1 METFEPVDEIITQG
15 KQKEPRPSFLTTLCV
30 LSYIFIGISLLVGLN
45 GLFQGPLSQE
55 EMLQQKVEMTKTVD
69 EMKSMEMDDFSR
81 MMEQLQRMYVAINE
95 HFYTYSMISLVVM
108 GLGLYG
114 VITMWKGRKTGF
126 HFYIIYCIL
135 SIVQLYFV
143 VSPADI
149 PSMVVVWNLIISTI
163 FVLLYA
169 RNLKWME

>member
-15 KQKEPRPSFLTTLCV
+15 KQKQPRPSFLTTLCV
-30 LSYIFIGISLLVGLN
+30 LSFVFIGISLMFGVN

-69 EMKSMEMDDFSR
+69 EMRSMEMDDFSR
-81 MMEQLQRMYVAINE
+81 MMEQLQRMYNAINE
-95 HFYTYSMISLVVM
+95 HFYSYSMISLVVI

-114 VITMWKGRKTGF
+114 VITMWKGQKLGF
-126 HFYIIYCIL
+126 HLYIVYSLL
-135 SIVQLYFV
+135 SIMQLYFV

-149 PSMVVVWNLIISTI
+149 PSMVIVWNLIVSTI

-169 RNLKWME
+169 RNLKWMV